1 MKQQKPRPVEEMR
14 QEVARL
20 RQEGLSFSQVA
31 KELGISKAY
40 AVKLSKSGN
49 DRSLQLVTGHLG
61 LSVRQRRFAKGLLEG
76 KTQKQAALDA
86 MAPGEK
92 SVTAAEKWASRTVR
106 DVQFQSEFQRMLARR
121 GLSEERLAEVHAQNL
136 QATKTLVAS
145 HEGKITDQL
154 EVPDYG
160 VRQRAVDSGWDL
172 YARRKPEE
180 IEQPQ
185 GPTIIYI
192 TQEKKEKLER
202 MIGGPLEGPDIKVID
217 VPAEESGQAKPV
229 NSSE

>member
-1 MKQQKPRPVEEMR
+1 MKQHKPRPVEEMR

-20 RQEGLSFSQVA
+20 RTQGLSFTQVA
-31 KELGISKAY
+31 KELGISKTY
-40 AVKLSKSGN
+40 AVKLSKSDSG
-49 DRSLQLVTGHLG
+49 RSLQLVTGHQG
-61 LSVRQRRFAKGLLEG
+61 LSVRQRKFAKGLLEG

-86 MAPGEK
+86 GAPPA
-92 SVTAAEKWASRTVR
+92 SAETWASKEVR
-106 DVQFQSEFQRMLARR
+106 NPKFQSEFHRILDRQ

-172 YARRKPEE
+172 HARRKPEE
-180 IEQPQ
+180 VEQPQ

-192 TQEKKEKLER
+192 TPEQKKQLEGLCGEKLDDDPNLQ
-202 MIGGPLEGPDIKVID
+202 IID
-217 VPAEESGQAKPV
+217 VTAKESDQGAPV
-229 NSSE
+229 TSSE

>member
-1 MKQQKPRPVEEMR
+1 M
-14 QEVARL
+14 
-20 RQEGLSFSQVA
+20 
-31 KELGISKAY
+31 
-40 AVKLSKSGN
+40 
-49 DRSLQLVTGHLG
+49 
-61 LSVRQRRFAKGLLEG
+61 LEG

-86 MAPGEK
+86 GAPPA
-92 SVTAAEKWASRTVR
+92 SAETWASKEMRNPK
-106 DVQFQSEFQRMLARR
+106 FQSEFHRILDRQ

-192 TQEKKEKLER
+192 TQERKKKLEALCGEKLDDDPNLQ
-202 MIGGPLEGPDIKVID
+202 IID
-217 VPAEESGQAKPV
+217 VTAEESDQGAPAV
-229 NSSE
+229 TND

>member
-1 MKQQKPRPVEEMR
+1 MKQHKPRPVEEMR

-20 RQEGLSFSQVA
+20 RRQGLSFSQVG
-31 KELGISKAY
+31 KELGISKTY
-40 AVKLSKSGN
+40 AVKLSQSGS
-49 DRSLQLVTGHLG
+49 DRSLQLVTGHQG
-61 LSVRQRRFAKGLLEG
+61 LSVRQRKFAKGLLEG

-86 MAPGEK
+86 GAPPA
-92 SVTAAEKWASRTVR
+92 SAETWASKEVR
-106 DVQFQSEFQRMLARR
+106 NPKFQSEFHRILDRQ

-136 QATKTLVAS
+136 EATKTIVAS

-154 EVPDYG
+154 QVPDYG

-202 MIGGPLEGPDIKVID
+202 MIGGLLEGPDIKVID
-217 VPAEESGQAKPV
+217 VPAGDSDQGAPAV
-229 NSSE
+229 TND